1 LRRLRDKDDDGIN
14 SFISG
19 FLGGLS
25 LLLFKENSTRKIF
38 ALYLFA
44 RAYDSCY

>member
-1 LRRLRDKDDDGIN
+1 LRRFRDNDDGIN

-25 LLLFKENSTRKIF
+25 LLLFKDSSTRKTF

-44 RAYDSCY
+44 RAYDSGY